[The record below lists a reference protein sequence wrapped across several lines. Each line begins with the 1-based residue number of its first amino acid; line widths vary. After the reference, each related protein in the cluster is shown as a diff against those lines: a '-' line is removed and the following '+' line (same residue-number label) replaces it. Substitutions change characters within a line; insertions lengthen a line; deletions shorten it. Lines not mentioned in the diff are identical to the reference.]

1 VRLVNTLYVTQVVMG
16 ASEVSRLQIASS
28 LTLLAMTRSAF
39 SEVDETW
46 LFNLPLKWAKLYRHG
61 VEIQSPGN

>member
-1 VRLVNTLYVTQVVMG
+1 MG

>member
-1 VRLVNTLYVTQVVMG
+1 MG
-16 ASEVSRLQIASS
+16 ASEVSRLQIVSS

-46 LFNLPLKWAKLYRHG
+46 LFNLPLK
-61 VEIQSPGN
+61 